1 MLYKAQIYCLFIIT
15 LLFFMC
21 WLGKKNKSKEDQ
33 LYEVILIFAFANMC
47 FDIASNYTMNHLNSV
62 SLFVIRITYQIFFI
76 TLITIFLLVYKYLV
90 TLIEKELGRKLREK
104 KLSLIPYVIILFLNM
119 MLPIY
124 YKETD
129 HGIYSYGP
137 GAYMVFVCVV
147 VFMFLTIELIIRYS
161 KNISKKNKMAIIL
174 AFVCKF
180 GSSLYQMYDPTALTS
195 SLGVTLLCLCMFMTV
210 ANPDAVLVELLKE
223 ETTRADAANR
233 AKSDF
238 LAKMSHEIRTPMNGV
253 LCMNEMILRES
264 SEPEIK
270 KYAYDIKSSAS
281 SLLGIINE
289 ILDSSKIESGMME
302 IHPDNYEICSLLND
316 LYNMISVRA
325 KNKGLELIFD
335 IDSTMPSQFFGDDI
349 RIRQVLINLL
359 SNAVKYT
366 PNGTVTMTVT
376 SRIEGENA
384 ILHFAVKDTGIGI
397 KKENIAELF
406 DKFYRFD
413 QDKNRYIEGTGLGLN
428 IAVQIL
434 KMMGSELKV
443 ESEYEIGSEFSFDIV
458 QRIVNVEPL
467 GDFRERILNVVKDY
481 NYQLSYTAPHAK
493 VLVVDDNEMNRKV
506 FKNLLKQTQ
515 IQVYEAASG
524 REALS
529 MVEQQ
534 SFHIIF
540 LDHMM
545 PEMDGI
551 DTLHLIR
558 EEKLCM
564 DTPVIMLTANAVK
577 GAKELYFKKGFDDFL
592 TKPIIPDIL
601 DQMILNY
608 LPDELVSEGNHVKE
622 IQQSR
627 NMEHL
632 TELEEFDFD
641 YAMNILTREE
651 ILHKILVDFYCTLE
665 SIPQKLSAMLDSIS
679 QEETMNTYRIEV
691 HALKSTSAT
700 VGALLLSK
708 IARLLEIAA
717 LNYDVD
723 RIHVLHPILLEEITK
738 HRERIGSILPTTEDK
753 VPIVNLEEMVAYFDM
768 LKNSL
773 ENEDYSTADF
783 ISKEIQKYLFSPK
796 VQNHVTTIIKQV
808 RNLNTDDAIKTID
821 KVKDVIGVKI

>member
-1 MLYKAQIYCLFIIT
+1 
-15 LLFFMC
+15 MC

-458 QRIVNVEPL
+458 QRIVDVEPL

-551 DTLHLIR
+551 DTLYLMR
-558 EEKLCM
+558 EEILCM

-592 TKPIIPDIL
+592 TKPMIPDIL

-608 LPDELVSEGNHVKE
+608 LPDVLVSKGNHVKE

-641 YAMNILTREE
+641 YAMNILTSEE
-651 ILHKILVDFYCTLE
+651 LLYKTLIDFHCALE
-665 SIPQKLSAMLDSIS
+665 SIPQKLSDILDSIS
-679 QEETMNTYRIEV
+679 QEETMDTYRIEV

-773 ENEDYSTADF
+773 ENEDYSTADL
-783 ISKEIQKYLFSPK
+783 ISKEIQKYQYSAK

>member
-1 MLYKAQIYCLFIIT
+1 
-15 LLFFMC
+15 MC

-458 QRIVNVEPL
+458 QRIVDVEPL

-551 DTLHLIR
+551 DTLHLMR

-592 TKPIIPDIL
+592 TKPMIPDIL

-608 LPDELVSEGNHVKE
+608 LPDVLVSKGNHVKE
-622 IQQSR
+622 IQQSW

-641 YAMNILTREE
+641 YAMNILTSEE
-651 ILHKILVDFYCTLE
+651 LLYKTLIDFHCALE
-665 SIPQKLSAMLDSIS
+665 SIPQKLSDILDSIS
-679 QEETMNTYRIEV
+679 QEETMDTYRIEV

-773 ENEDYSTADF
+773 ENEDYSTADL
-783 ISKEIQKYLFSPK
+783 ISKEIQKYQYSAK

>member
-15 LLFFMC
+15 LLFLMC